1 VIIGHRPPII
11 TSSSNQASGNTG
23 PPLSPSFLIGP
34 ARSIDGNQTAGR
46 HADRNADVSAAPWAV
61 TPLRLDR
68 INSRELLGSARQ
80 VYHAFLSTGPT
91 GVEPA
96 GVVMVGESRQGRV
109 VFDLPVLLPQEQFVP
124 IDWLRGRSQTRS
136 RSPRGS
142 LPRWTS

>member
-1 VIIGHRPPII
+1 M
-11 TSSSNQASGNTG
+11 
-23 PPLSPSFLIGP
+23 
-34 ARSIDGNQTAGR
+34 DGNQTAGR
-46 HADRNADVSAAPWAV
+46 QADRNAEVSPAPWAV

-80 VYHAFLSTGPT
+80 VYHAFLSTGPA

-136 RSPRGS
+136 RSPRAGS
-142 LPRWTS
+142 PRWTS

>member
-1 VIIGHRPPII
+1 MINGHRPII
-11 TSSSNQASGNTG
+11 IPPSANPASGQPG

-34 ARSIDGNQTAGR
+34 ARSLEGTQSTGR
-46 HADRNADVSAAPWAV
+46 SADRSAEVNQVPWAV

-68 INSRELLGSARQ
+68 INSRELLSSARQ

-136 RSPRGS
+136 RSPRGGT
-142 LPRWTS
+142 PRWTS

>member
-46 HADRNADVSAAPWAV
+46 QADRNADVSAAHWAV

-136 RSPRGS
+136 RSPRGGS
-142 LPRWTS
+142 PRWTS